1 MIASDKALYEIE
13 SADNQKVRVVNG
25 SHFEY
30 RTAIN
35 EELELQVV
43 GSLPLLADLLFR
55 DNKNRSFF
63 LRLSIKED
71 QALR

>member
-1 MIASDKALYEIE
+1 MIASDKAIYEIE

-30 RTAIN
+30 RTAIK
-35 EELELQVV
+35 EDLELQVI

-71 QALR
+71 QTFR